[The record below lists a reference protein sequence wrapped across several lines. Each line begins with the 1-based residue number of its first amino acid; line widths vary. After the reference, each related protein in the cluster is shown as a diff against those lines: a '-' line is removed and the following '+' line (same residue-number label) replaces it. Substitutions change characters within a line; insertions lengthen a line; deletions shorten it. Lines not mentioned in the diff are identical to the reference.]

1 MFLTG
6 RKLGRID
13 LTPPGGTSYAKEQS
27 NTNVMQYY
35 SLQILHLKK
44 PFLGNETSFL
54 FSCRVMYTNSTPRF
68 EIRYVYVL

>member
-44 PFLGNETSFL
+44 LSLEMKLPSY
-54 FSCRVMYTNSTPRF
+54 SRV
-68 EIRYVYVL
+68 E